1 MSSCSQNNLVLISTQ
16 NHKTKNPHGLPKGY
30 ISQRLLKDTQV
41 HEGCSQTCSKMLN
54 SVFGRKRIRQQLI
67 SHTHTHPTN
76 DYKCFPVKNCPPSIQ
91 ALETRPAQPVA
102 LSDVFFKSWKQLLL
116 LRSHSQK
123 GSSGSCCCCSCS
135 QTSANICSC
144 KATNVIGESLSRTG
158 TLWQFYPP
166 TLFFHE
172 EKLSTNSRG

>member
-67 SHTHTHPTN
+67 SHTHTHPPPMITN
-76 DYKCFPVKNCPPSIQ
+76 AFQ
-91 ALETRPAQPVA
+91 LRTAHPASKHWRHG
-102 LSDVFFKSWKQLLL
+102 LLNLLL
-116 LRSHSQK
+116 SQMFFSK
-123 GSSGSCCCCSCS
+123 AESNCSCS
-135 QTSANICSC
+135 GHTHRKVVQAAAVAAAAPRHQQISVRVKLQT
-144 KATNVIGESLSRTG
+144 
-158 TLWQFYPP
+158 
-166 TLFFHE
+166 
-172 EKLSTNSRG
+172 